1 MADGGFDSGGF
12 VGSTFDTSHHQNN
25 VHSSIVIAGSGETF
39 NGSSRLNTNMDMDT
53 NTNTNICGIILVVS
67 FFLVWFGVSGFMAVM
82 FALNVSPFLAIGP
95 IAMSVIVCIC
105 IVSAC
110 HSHRQNQNST
120 RTQPRNEGTDFNI
133 NHDSS
138 SHAAHPP
145 QTSNVPLGFH
155 DQSLHFA
162 TNYGFHAT
170 LINPGMQYSTASAGQ
185 TSQPSNVSTSMASD
199 LPPSYEEVTKG
210 KQTEGKFEGRL

>member
-1 MADGGFDSGGF
+1 MAAGGVDSGGF

-25 VHSSIVIAGSGETF
+25 VHSSAGSGETY
-39 NGSSRLNTNMDMDT
+39 NGSSRLNTNTDT
-53 NTNTNICGIILVVS
+53 DTGICEICGL
-67 FFLVWFGVSGFMAVM
+67 FFLVWCGAWVALAV
-82 FALNVSPFLAIGP
+82 FLALNASPYLAIP
-95 IAMSVIVCIC
+95 PLAMPVLMCIC
-105 IVSAC
+105 FVSVY
-110 HSHRQNQNST
+110 HRIHQKQNALRN
-120 RTQPRNEGTDFNI
+120 QPRIEGINVNI

-138 SHAAHPP
+138 SHSAHPP

-170 LINPGMQYSTASAGQ
+170 LNPGMQYFTASAGQ